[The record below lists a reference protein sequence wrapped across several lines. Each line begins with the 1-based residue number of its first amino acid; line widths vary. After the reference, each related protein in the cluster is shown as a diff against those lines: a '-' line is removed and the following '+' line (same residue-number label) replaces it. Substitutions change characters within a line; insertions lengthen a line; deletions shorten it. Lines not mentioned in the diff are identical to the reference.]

1 MHRRSCEVRL
11 GLTAAAQRLCLISG
25 KPECAAGILL
35 ADPGTFPHST
45 TKRADVEV
53 GLPTPYGSP
62 QKRRESVG
70 RAVHCAPELVMQT
83 RLLGWNPAVHA
94 LTSAAA
100 ARAPPG
106 RSSNSARCRPV

>member
-1 MHRRSCEVRL
+1 MHRRPCEVRL

-25 KPECAAGILL
+25 KPECAAGILP

-70 RAVHCAPELVMQT
+70 RAVHCAPELLVRT
-83 RLLGWNPAVHA
+83 RSFGLKSG
-94 LTSAAA
+94 
-100 ARAPPG
+100 APRSYERGYG
-106 RSSNSARCRPV
+106 RVTIPVEKSPDTLHLP

>member
-1 MHRRSCEVRL
+1 MHRRPCEVRL

-70 RAVHCAPELVMQT
+70 RAVHCAPGWVMLT
-83 RLLGWNPAVHA
+83 RRLGRNPTVRA
-94 LTSAAA
+94 LTGAAT
-100 ARAPPG
+100 ARDPPG
-106 RSSNSARCRPV
+106 PKKAPATLHAP